1 MLNQCL
7 FSGLTF
13 YNVFFIFWHFHLCFK
28 PATKN
33 TSYIQLRRNFK
44 LFFLIYKTINPGVFQ
59 EQTEND
65 RFKGALDLY
74 YPSFHF
80 FYFLWTFTR
89 MSGDIDSYANINYF
103 VRAFQTF
110 KVSAILRVFKQ
121 IFWIA
126 YIFYVF

>member
-33 TSYIQLRRNFK
+33 TLYIQLRRNFK
-44 LFFLIYKTINPGVFQ
+44 LFFLIYKTINPGVFK
-59 EQTEND
+59 EQAEND